1 MSEPLLQLSQV
12 GFAYPG
18 TAVPVLSELDFCF
31 QAPERIGLYGPN
43 GSGKTTLLHVIMGLL
58 VPQSG
63 EVRHKGRLVAT
74 ERDFR
79 DVRRSIGML
88 LQNADDQIIYPTVL
102 DDVAFGP
109 LNRGLSR
116 VAARELA
123 EQTLAMLGLAG
134 FGDRL
139 AHRLSGGEKKL
150 VSLAGVLAMQPD
162 ALLLDEPTGGLDPDT
177 RNRLVA
183 ILTRLAKP
191 MIIISH
197 DWDFLAQVADTYYCV
212 QGGRLIRNP
221 DFILHRHVHGHPMGD
236 HEHHHH

>member
-1 MSEPLLQLSQV
+1 MSEPLLELVQV
-12 GFAYPG
+12 GFMYPG
-18 TAVPVLSELDFCF
+18 KTVPVLSGLNFRLE
-31 QAPERIGLYGPN
+31 ASERIGLYGPN

-58 VPQSG
+58 PPQAG
-63 EVRHKGRLVAT
+63 AVRHKGRVMTT

-79 DVRRSIGML
+79 EVRRSIGML

-116 VAARELA
+116 GAARELA

-150 VSLAGVLAMQPD
+150 VSLAGVLAMEPE

-177 RNRLVA
+177 RNRLVD
-183 ILTRLAKP
+183 ILAHLAKP
-191 MIIISH
+191 MIVISH
-197 DWDFLAQVADTYYCV
+197 DWDFLAQVTDTYYSI
-212 QGGRLIRNP
+212 QSGQLIRNP